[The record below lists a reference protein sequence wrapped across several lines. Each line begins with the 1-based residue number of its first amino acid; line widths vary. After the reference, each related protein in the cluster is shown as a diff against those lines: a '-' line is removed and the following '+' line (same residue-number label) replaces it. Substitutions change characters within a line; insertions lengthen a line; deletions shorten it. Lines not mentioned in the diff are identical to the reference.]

1 MSQSLYEFV
10 WHDYCDWY
18 LELSKPLLENSKTKQ
33 GCEATLLK
41 VLSETLVLLHP
52 IIPFI
57 TEEIFEQSQKLNSK
71 SNEKLISQPFPEKE
85 EALFNNEA
93 ESEIEW
99 LKEFILGI
107 RKIRGEMN
115 ISPGKPLQCFI
126 KNFNSKDKD
135 YIENNKLIIFALV
148 KLESIELLKA
158 NEEEPESAI
167 ALVGEM
173 KVLIPLA
180 GLIDKDAEK
189 DRLSK
194 EIDKLLK
201 LKDQFSGKLNNKQF
215 VSGAPEAVV
224 KKEQSKLAS
233 VDKALQEMELQLE
246 KISLL

>member
-1 MSQSLYEFV
+1 
-10 WHDYCDWY
+10 
-18 LELSKPLLENSKTKQ
+18 
-33 GCEATLLK
+33 
-41 VLSETLVLLHP
+41 
-52 IIPFI
+52 
-57 TEEIFEQSQKLNSK
+57 
-71 SNEKLISQPFPEKE
+71 
-85 EALFNNEA
+85 
-93 ESEIEW
+93 
-99 LKEFILGI
+99 
-107 RKIRGEMN
+107 
-115 ISPGKPLQCFI
+115 
-126 KNFNSKDKD
+126 
-135 YIENNKLIIFALV
+135 
-148 KLESIELLKA
+148 
-158 NEEEPESAI
+158 
-167 ALVGEM
+167 M